1 MKKEVG
7 LWISHRRAILVIN
20 LDQEEEIK
28 RIASKLEKRVRYSG
42 ASHSSDPNEPHN
54 DASEDGRDQRYNT
67 QLGHYYDRVISY
79 LRDAT
84 SILILGPGMAKVE
97 LKKRLKLQGLG
108 EHIVAV
114 KAADKMTDDQIV
126 AEVRQHFREPQ
137 TGFIQPPPLPSTA
150 NQM

>member
-42 ASHSSDPNEPHN
+42 ASHSSDPAEPHN
-54 DASEDGRDQRYNT
+54 DASEDGRDRRFNT
-67 QLGHYYDRVISY
+67 QLGRYYDRVISY

-84 SILILGPGMAKVE
+84 SILILGPGIAKVE
-97 LKKRLKLQGLG
+97 LKKRLESQGLG

-114 KAADKMTDDQIV
+114 RAADKMTDDQII
-126 AEVRQHFREPQ
+126 AEVRQHFTEPQ
-137 TGFIQPPPLPSTA
+137 PGVIQTPPLPSTA
-150 NQM
+150 HQM